1 MDLAEFKSLLDEQ
14 GKAFDAF
21 KKTHSE
27 EMTELKKSGAAD
39 PVLIDRMSKIEK
51 SLDGAVEAEAA
62 VEAAL
67 KAEQKARE
75 DLEAKINRLGL
86 AGESKDSAE
95 MQVKLATFN
104 TELKSLASMR
114 QRPFEPLDVK
124 GYEDYGKAFNR
135 FMREGEKNLTPD
147 EVKTLN
153 VGTDPDGGYWV
164 RPDVSGQIVK
174 KVYESSPVR
183 QYASV
188 QTISTNRLEGMED
201 LNEAGCG
208 YAGEQAQGSD
218 STTPQIGKW
227 AIDTYWID
235 TEPKATQQLLDDASV
250 DVEAWLAGKVA
261 DKVARFENNEFI
273 TGAAAKIRGFINGY
287 SPAADSGSGVTW
299 GSFGYTYTGVD
310 ADWAATNKGDKLLD
324 VMGTLKNA
332 YLPNA
337 IWIMKRATIMAVR
350 KFKDGQGNY
359 MWQPSF
365 VAGVP
370 ETLLGYPV
378 VRMEDMPTIASQSYS
393 VAFGDLKQAY
403 QVVDRNGI
411 RVLRDPYTS
420 KPYIKFYTT
429 KRTGGGALNF
439 EALKLLKFYTS

>member
-1 MDLAEFKSLLDEQ
+1 MEPEVKSLFDEQ
-14 GKAFDAF
+14 MKTFEAF
-21 KKTHSE
+21 KAANDLLEVEVKKLRADAVTNDKVERINKALSDV
-27 EMTELKKSGAAD
+27 TE
-39 PVLIDRMSKIEK
+39 SK
-51 SLDGAVEAEAA
+51 
-62 VEAAL
+62 AAL
-67 KAEQKARE
+67 ESSFKAEQKARE
-75 DLEAKINRLGL
+75 DLEAKINRMGL
-86 AGESKDSAE
+86 ARESTESAE
-95 MQVKLATFN
+95 LKVDVETFN
-104 TELKSLASMR
+104 TELKSLNASR
-114 QRPFEPLDVK
+114 GQQFEPLDVQ
-124 GYEDYGKAFNR
+124 GYEAYGKAFDG
-135 FMREGEKNLTPD
+135 FMRKGYDALSDAER
-147 EVKTLN
+147 KTLN

-164 RPDVSGQIVK
+164 RPDVSGQVIK

-218 STTPQIGKW
+218 TTTPQIGKW

-261 DKVARFENNEFI
+261 DKMARFENNEFI

-310 ADWAATNKGDKLLD
+310 ADWAATAKGDKLLD
-324 VMGTLKNA
+324 VLGTLKNA